1 MSHDAVHFSATN
13 RPMNFITANSARPSG
28 LAKC

>member
-1 MSHDAVHFSATN
+1 MSHDAVLFSATN
-13 RPMNFITANSARPSG
+13 RPMNFITANSPRPSG